1 MVDLNT
7 IQLESKIPTN
17 AKITIY
23 HSTTTIVGGRPKESF
38 ETFVLDCWLEKSKE
52 AIVKKY
58 STNDEIQAIAMIP
71 IRELQYLSSYVFSQ
85 FDLTGYFT
93 VNSGKDRVVIGE
105 DVREITKASDLT
117 DDDTIET
124 LLVTDVEE
132 LIIPRGLH
140 HIEVGLK

>member
-7 IQLESKIPTN
+7 KQLSSNIPINSKVTV
-17 AKITIY
+17 Y
-23 HSTTTIVGGRPKESF
+23 HSTKTFVDGRSKESF
-38 ETFVLDCWLEKSKE
+38 ESFVLDCWLETSKG

-58 STNDEIQAIAMIP
+58 SNQTDIEAMLLIP
-71 IRELQYLSSYVFSQ
+71 IRDLKYLSPLN
-85 FDLTGYFT
+85 FDNQDGYFT
-93 VNSGKDRVVIGE
+93 IKAGDRLVIGE
-105 DVREITKASDLT
+105 VVREVNKASDLT

-132 LIIPRGLH
+132 LLIPYGLH